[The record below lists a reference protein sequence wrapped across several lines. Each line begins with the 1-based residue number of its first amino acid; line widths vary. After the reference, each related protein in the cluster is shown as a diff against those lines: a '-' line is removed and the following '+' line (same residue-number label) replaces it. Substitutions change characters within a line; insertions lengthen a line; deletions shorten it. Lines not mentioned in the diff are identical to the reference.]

1 MPKPRRYAHVQNPD
15 PSRDFYAEVKDLVKR
30 IDPERGKVGFGLGKG
45 TQVGSA
51 SWYVRMAGCVALFP
65 FEHGCEF
72 DTLYTGDEE
81 RVTKDNHLVH
91 DLRED
96 AVYTLADMMRSP
108 KYAYDGPDPRRLQ

>member
-1 MPKPRRYAHVQNPD
+1 MPKPIRYAHVQNPD
-15 PSRDFYAEVKDLVKR
+15 PSLDFYAEVKDLVRR
-30 IDPERGKVGFGLGKG
+30 IDPERGKVWFWLGKG
-45 TQVGSA
+45 TQVGSG
-51 SWYVRMAGCVALFP
+51 SWYVRMAGRVALFP
-65 FEHGCEF
+65 FVNGCAF
-72 DTLYTGDEE
+72 DSLYTGEE